1 MQVNGKQY
9 SLSKLNVHTVQ
20 DLIQY
25 FHLSADR
32 VAVEK
37 NGEIVP
43 KKNYVSEPL
52 QENDKIEIIHFVGG
66 G

>member
-1 MQVNGKQY
+1 MTVNGR
-9 SLSKLNVHTVQ
+9 LIELTGEMTVSGF
-20 DLIQY
+20 LEREG
-25 FHLSADR
+25 FSADR

-43 KKNYVSEPL
+43 RRLFDTETL
-52 QENDKIEIIHFVGG
+52 CDGDKIEVVHFVGG